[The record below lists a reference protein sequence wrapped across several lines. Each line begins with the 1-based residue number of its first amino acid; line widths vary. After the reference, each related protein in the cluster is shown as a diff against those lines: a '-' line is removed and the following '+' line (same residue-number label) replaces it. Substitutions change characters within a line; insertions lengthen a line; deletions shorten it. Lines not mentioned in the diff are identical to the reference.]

1 MNTFSDDHRN
11 MTKSHRENERDIGQ
25 ASFAGIGIAA
35 LALGIFI
42 IPFST
47 AGIIP
52 AIFGIGS
59 LIYTFTYYK

>member
-1 MNTFSDDHRN
+1 MNTFSDDYRN
-11 MTKSHRENERDIGQ
+11 MTKSHRENERAIRQ

-42 IPFST
+42 IPFSI
-47 AGIIP
+47 AGIFP

-59 LIYTFTYYK
+59 LIYAFTYYR